1 MKEYDEFTERLLHK
15 TYNVTVH
22 FDEEIPEQGI
32 ALLAFEKHLRQLTGM
47 DIRVFKDK
55 MGDDSKI
62 RQRMTPDERSRL

>member
-1 MKEYDEFTERLLHK
+1 MLS
-15 TYNVTVH
+15 VTVK
-22 FDEEIPEQGI
+22 FDDELPPEFQGK
-32 ALLAFEKHLRQLTGM
+32 ALMDFEKLLRKMTGR

>member
-1 MKEYDEFTERLLHK
+1 MLR
-15 TYNVTVH
+15 VTVK
-22 FDEEIPEQGI
+22 FDDDLPPEFQSK
-32 ALLAFEKHLRQLTGM
+32 ALMGFEKLLRKMTGR